1 MNDFLIGGVIG
12 ISQVIIGH
20 PLDTIKTT
28 IQSKQPIKTFSIP
41 RLYRGVIPPMV
52 SNSIINSSV
61 FGLNNFFQKA
71 TKNQYFSGFASG
83 LISTVIINP
92 FEVVKIQQQN
102 LSKLP
107 FKPLRGFGITA
118 ARESLAFSAY
128 FGIYHDIH
136 DTGLHPAI
144 SGGIAGWSG
153 WFLTY
158 PIDVIKSRVQYD
170 YCLTILDAYKMG
182 NLWKGFGICSGRAVL
197 VNGFSFYL
205 YDKLRN

>member
-28 IQSKQPIKTFSIP
+28 IQSKQPIKKFSFS
-41 RLYRGVIPPMV
+41 RLYKGLTPPMI

-61 FGLNNFFQKA
+61 FGLNNFFQKS
-71 TKNQYFSGFASG
+71 TKSQYVSGFISG
-83 LISTVIINP
+83 LVSTIIINP
-92 FEVVKIQQQN
+92 FEVAKIQRQN

-118 ARESLAFSAY
+118 TREAMAFGAY
-128 FGIYHDIH
+128 FGIYHDIR
-136 DTGLHPAI
+136 DKGLHPAI

-158 PIDVIKSRVQYD
+158 PLDVIKSRVQFN
-170 YCLTILDAYKMG
+170 YCLTLSDAYKMG
-182 NLWKGFGICSGRAVL
+182 NLWKGFGICSGRAIL

-205 YDKLRN
+205 YDTLRK